1 MTQAELIGDTMA
13 RKKMTGRTFSTG
25 LSGIAA
31 LAASACLVFALP
43 QLTTAAP
50 VSKNNAATFSQNFS
64 TWIPRKGKM
73 TYEEDATQ
81 DDYGQGRRRVRKV
94 TCAQLPGYV
103 GLGGGAEDEDIV
115 VVTTKGVCN
124 INGLQITKAVT
135 IRPAETVPPLGRDL
149 ASMRLST
156 IADKYANKFDC
167 STMTSACITINVA
180 IGKTVVIENFHI
192 FTNKPMMA
200 PLVESRSGGLALR
213 NNMIVGAVER
223 DYDNMIHRYEQPAVI
238 IVHGSHV
245 SLQDNLIARASV
257 GVMLMPTQFTPKSH
271 FTLSGNVLTQ
281 IEVGVHASGSTFMT
295 SEGPMT
301 KVNLI
306 NNYIT
311 PALRDDFRS
320 ATYGPWAQDNSA
332 ANDADD
338 AQALPDDDKVLGL
351 DTSPVGY
358 SVFVTGVNLKMRGN
372 SLGSAENHVQLQNS
386 RAFFEQ
392 NIFRGADR
400 YSIYPLGNNQISINR
415 NLFDDNDQII
425 YQIGYAL
432 ENHSPMPAGNVCL
445 NQNFRS
451 FYRGPF
457 HMTGYIKNVDT
468 SPQYVLIANPEDK
481 ISRSALRKSKRASP
495 EMWADYEG
503 VSSLAKADEK
513 KNASTNTNVF
523 VMAANGTLPTK
534 KKAKK
539 PRDMWNVFRTFYEKQ
554 TEPVVAHVLFD
565 RSDVADNTDYRAC
578 FDYST
583 LYKFANPVES
593 EDSPFITE
601 EDL

>member
-1 MTQAELIGDTMA
+1 MAQAELIGETMA
-13 RKKMTGRTFSTG
+13 RKKMTRRMFSTG

-31 LAASACLVFALP
+31 VAASSCLVFALP
-43 QLTTAAP
+43 QLATAAP
-50 VSKNNAATFSQNFS
+50 DQKNNTATSVSSFS
-64 TWIPRKGKM
+64 TWVPRKGKM
-73 TYEEDATQ
+73 TYEEDAIQ

-103 GLGGGAEDEDIV
+103 GLGGGAADEDIV

-124 INGLQITKAVT
+124 LARLQITKAVT
-135 IRPAETVPPLGRDL
+135 IRPSETVPPLGHDL

-156 IADKYANKFDC
+156 VADKYANKFNC
-167 STMTSACITINVA
+167 STMTSACITTNVG

-192 FTNKPMMA
+192 FTDKPMMA
-200 PLVESRSGGLALR
+200 PLVESRSGGLVLK
-213 NNMIVGAVER
+213 NNLIIGAVER
-223 DYDNMIHRYEQPAVI
+223 DDDDLILLYEQPAV
-238 IVHGSHV
+238 VLAHGSHV
-245 SLQDNLIARASV
+245 SLQNNLIARASV

-271 FTLSGNVLTQ
+271 FTLNGNVLTQ
-281 IEVGVHASGSTFMT
+281 IDVGVHASGSTFMT
-295 SEGPMT
+295 REGSMT

-311 PALRDDFRS
+311 PALRYNFNS
-320 ATYGPWAQDNSA
+320 ATYGPGLSDDLGVDVAEGAQYI
-332 ANDADD
+332 
-338 AQALPDDDKVLGL
+338 PDDDKVLGL
-351 DTSPVGY
+351 DTSPIQY
-358 SVFVTGVNLKMRGN
+358 SVFVTGVTLKMKGN

-392 NIFRGADR
+392 NIFRGAER

-432 ENHSPMPAGNVCL
+432 ENHSPIPAGNVCL
-445 NQNFRS
+445 NQTFRS
-451 FYRGPF
+451 FYRGAF

-468 SPQYVLIANPEDK
+468 SPEYTLIADPVAE
-481 ISRSALRKSKRASP
+481 ISRSALRKSKRANP
-495 EMWADYEG
+495 QMWAEYEG
-503 VSSLAKADEK
+503 VGSQAKAEEK
-513 KNASTNTNVF
+513 KKSYANTNLY
-523 VMAANGTLPTK
+523 VMAANGTLPTTK
-534 KKAKK
+534 KKKK
-539 PRDMWNVFRTFYEKQ
+539 PVGMWKVFRKFYEKQ
-554 TEPVVAHVLFD
+554 KEPVVAHVLFD
-565 RSDVADNTDYRAC
+565 RLDVADSTDYRAC

-583 LYKFANPVES
+583 LYKFDNPVES